1 MANINFVPDDYVQN
15 TESSRTNILY
25 LVLFGMVMIALC
37 GLFMTIKIRQRAC
50 GSKEKLVNNK
60 MGKIQE
66 AIQRFEELQTK
77 RGEMMRTALTT
88 SELIEPVPRSVLL
101 ASLTNNLPQGVSLLA
116 LGLVQKNA
124 PLSTQGSQ
132 TSKYKAKQAQKAG
145 AGNSQVSKERL
156 LETNIDIEGMA
167 PSDLQVAE
175 YIKRLS
181 ISNLLHNVALVESKE
196 HKIDNATPFR
206 RFKLTAMLRKEVHLT
221 QDDVKKIREEADNAL
236 WNF

>member
-15 TESSRTNILY
+15 TESSRTNLLY
-25 LVLFGMVMIALC
+25 LVLFGVVMIALC
-37 GLFMTIKIRQRAC
+37 GSFMTIKIRQRAC
-50 GSKEKLVNNK
+50 GVKEKLVNTK
-60 MGKIQE
+60 MTKIQE
-66 AIQRFEELQTK
+66 AIKQFEELQTK

-101 ASLTNNLPQGVSLLA
+101 ASLTNNLPQGVSLLT
-116 LGLVQKNA
+116 LGLVQKDSGRSSQA
-124 PLSTQGSQ
+124 AQ
-132 TSKYKAKQAQKAG
+132 TSKYKAKQAQKTEAG
-145 AGNSQVSKERL
+145 KSQVSQEKL

-181 ISNLLHNVALVESKE
+181 ISNLLHNVSLVESKE
-196 HKIDNATPFR
+196 HKIEDGTAYR
-206 RFKLTAMLRKEVHLT
+206 RFKLTAMLKKEVHLT
-221 QDDVKKIREEADNAL
+221 QNDIKKIREEAESAL